1 MKPKKKRKWLADYPF
16 SIVQAKVDRLCEKL
30 RNPPPPDISKVK
42 KMYPWR
48 KWNGK
53 TRRWE
58 KIYKPYPPRDPYKAR
73 QD

>member
-1 MKPKKKRKWLADYPF
+1 M
-16 SIVQAKVDRLCEKL
+16 QAKVDRLCEKL

-58 KIYKPYPPRDPYKAR
+58 KVWKSYPPRDPYRAW

>member
-30 RNPPPPDISKVK
+30 RNPLPPDISKVK
-42 KMYPWR
+42 KMYPQR

-58 KIYKPYPPRDPYKAR
+58 KIYKPYPPRDPYRAW

>member
-1 MKPKKKRKWLADYPF
+1 MKLRRKRKRIADCPF
-16 SIVQAKVDRLCEKL
+16 SVVQARVDRLCEKL
-30 RNPPPPDISKVK
+30 RNPPPPDMSKIK

-58 KIYKPYPPRDPYKAR
+58 KIWKPYPPRDPYKAR